1 MRGVLSMCSRGFEM
15 TMMTKTHRHLSLLLA
30 AQVLLAVLV
39 GSWYWRE
46 QTSAAGQALLVFDK
60 SAVDKLV
67 IEGRDQARVDLLRRG
82 GADGKGAAWSVAQ
95 AGNFPAD
102 RSQVE
107 QVLGRLHGVVAG
119 TPVATSGEAAE
130 RFKVADANFERRI
143 TVEAAGKPLATL
155 LLGSSQGARQTYA
168 RKAGAN
174 QVHSIDL
181 AAHELPA
188 KADDWLD
195 KAVLR
200 TPLSDIAG
208 MAIDGLDLSRVVPAD
223 ASASTGGASASAAS
237 AAASVWQA
245 HGLQPHE
252 RLDNAAA
259 ERLAQ
264 ALADLRFSGLRGR
277 DEQARKGLGGVEL
290 AVVVRR
296 RDGQRIDYTVRKLPA
311 GDDRALLV
319 SNRPEIFTLTQA
331 QAKALG
337 EAAARKTLV
346 PSPAAAATN

>member
-1 MRGVLSMCSRGFEM
+1 MRAARKACSQGFEM
-15 TMMTKTHRHLSLLLA
+15 TTLTKTHRHLGLMLVAQVVLA
-30 AQVLLAVLV
+30 ALL
-39 GSWYWRE
+39 GWWYWRE
-46 QTSAAGQALLVFDK
+46 PTSAAGQALLVFDK

-67 IEGRDQARVDLLRRG
+67 IEGPDKTRIELLRRG
-82 GADGKGAAWSVAQ
+82 GTDGKGAAWSVAQ
-95 AGNFPAD
+95 AGDFPAD
-102 RSQVE
+102 TSQVE
-107 QVLGRLHGVVAG
+107 QALGRLHGIAAG
-119 TPVATSGEAAE
+119 APVATSGEAAE
-130 RFKVADANFERRI
+130 RFKVADHDFERRI

-155 LLGSSQGARQTYA
+155 LLGRSQGARQTYA

-188 KADDWLD
+188 RADDWLD

-208 MAIDGLDLSRVVPAD
+208 MATDGLDLSRAVPAD
-223 ASASTGGASASAAS
+223 ASTSTRGAPASAAS
-237 AAASVWQA
+237 AAAPAWQA
-245 HGLQPHE
+245 QGLKPHE
-252 RLDNAAA
+252 RLDDAAA

-277 DEQARKGLGGVEL
+277 DEQARKDLGGVEL

-319 SNRPEIFTLTQA
+319 SNRPETFTLTQA
-331 QAKALG
+331 QARALG

-346 PSPAAAATN
+346 PPPAATATN